1 MDSFK
6 QWMRRHQTQ
15 IFELVSVG
23 LKSRS
28 EFVCSEGY
36 FLTDHHMGNKAWEDE
51 GKTRKAN
58 VSVSEK
64 TRRGGGGVW
73 GWRKGSR
80 RTSENNESCSIDL
93 VRWPS
98 SFSIL
103 KRKSALTSSRSGE
116 AEQNHWQETQGP
128 GETEETKTDI

>member
-64 TRRGGGGVW
+64 TRRGGGVW
-73 GWRKGSR
+73 GGGGGGGR
-80 RTSENNESCSIDL
+80 
-93 VRWPS
+93 VRDE
-98 SFSIL
+98 
-103 KRKSALTSSRSGE
+103 RV
-116 AEQNHWQETQGP
+116 
-128 GETEETKTDI
+128 KTMSHARLIW